1 MKPVMVLVG
10 AIVTFLGLLPFLM
23 KIEAIATRFTV
34 IAPEKITY
42 HIAILVVGI
51 LVLLYGLQA
60 GRRR

>member
-1 MKPVMVLVG
+1 MVLVG

-23 KIEAIATRFTV
+23 KIEAIATRFAV
-34 IAPEKITY
+34 IAPERITY

-51 LVLLYGLQA
+51 LALLYGLQA